1 MTTDEARARRLR
13 VAVIGD
19 GGIGPSHTKYEL
31 ARELGALLI
40 ESGFAVV
47 TGGLGG
53 VMEAA
58 SRGARES
65 SSWTPGS
72 VVAILPGCDPA
83 DANAFADV
91 VLPTGLDHVRNVL
104 VAQADAVV
112 AVGGGAGT
120 LAEMAFGWIYQ
131 RPIVA
136 LRVEG
141 WSGRLADQRLDE
153 RVRYP
158 DIPEDRV
165 YGADNAAQAV
175 AIVRSVVRRYTRRHG
190 GIRRRVAPGEGSER
204 S

>member
-1 MTTDEARARRLR
+1 MNGATDHTSARQR

-19 GGIGPSHTKYEL
+19 GGITEGDTKYSL
-31 ARELGALLI
+31 AREIGRRLVDA
-40 ESGFAVV
+40 GFGVV

-58 SRGARES
+58 SRGAREAPG
-65 SSWTPGS
+65 WTPGT
-72 VVAILPGCDPA
+72 VLALLPGCDPA
-83 DANAFADV
+83 DANPYADV

-104 VAQADAVV
+104 VAQSDAVI

-120 LAEMAFGWIYQ
+120 LAEMAFAWIYF

-141 WSGRLADQRLDE
+141 WSGRLADQRIDA

-158 DIPEDRV
+158 DIPDDRV
-165 YGADNAAQAV
+165 YGADDAREAVELAARLVTQYA
-175 AIVRSVVRRYTRRHG
+175 RRHN
-190 GIRRRVAPGEGSER
+190 GIARRR
-204 S
+204 